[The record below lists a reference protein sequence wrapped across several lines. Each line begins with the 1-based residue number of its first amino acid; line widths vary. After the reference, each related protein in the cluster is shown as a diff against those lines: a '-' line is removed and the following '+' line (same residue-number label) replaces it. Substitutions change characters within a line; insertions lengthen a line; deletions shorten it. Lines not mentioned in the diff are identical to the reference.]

1 MSKLTIKDIDTA
13 GKRVLVRVDFNAPLD
28 AAGQITDDTRIRA
41 ALPTIEHLLA
51 QGAAVILMSHLGR
64 PKGTTVAE
72 MSLAPVAQALTKL
85 LGREVEM
92 AADCIGDKVANQAAG
107 LVAGQVLLLENLRFH
122 AAEEQNDASFAR
134 ALAGLADLYVNDAF
148 GAAHRAHASTEG
160 VTRFIDTAVS
170 GLLMEREVA
179 YLDEALKNP
188 QRPFIA
194 ILGGKKISGKIE
206 VIEHLLDKVDVL
218 LIGGGMSYTFFK
230 TMGLQIGDSLLEEDR
245 LDTAKNILAQAEA
258 KAVEFLLPIDC
269 VVADRFAVDAQTQVV
284 ARDAMPEGWEGM
296 DIGPETRKLYAD
308 KVAGGGT
315 VVWNGPLGVFEMQP
329 FAQGTLQVAEAL
341 VAATGAGAMSI
352 IGGGDTAAALTQA
365 GLAEGMTH
373 ISTGGGAS
381 LECMGGRVLPG
392 VEALA
397 DKED

>member
-1 MSKLTIKDIDTA
+1 MAKQTIKDIDVT
-13 GKRVLVRVDFNAPLD
+13 GKRVLVRVDFNVPLD
-28 AAGQITDDTRIRA
+28 AAGQISDDTRIRA
-41 ALPTIEHLLA
+41 ALPTLTHLLA

-64 PKGTTVAE
+64 PNGVPVSAL
-72 MSLAPVAQALTKL
+72 SLAPVAECLGKL
-85 LGREVEM
+85 LGCEVAM
-92 AADCIGDKVANQAAG
+92 AADCIGDEVAQQAAG
-107 LVAGQVLLLENLRFH
+107 LNAGQVLLLENLRFH
-122 AAEEQNDASFAR
+122 AAEEQNDESFAR
-134 ALAGLADLYVNDAF
+134 QLAALADIYVNDAF

-160 VTRFIDTAVS
+160 VTRYIAAAVS
-170 GLLMEREVA
+170 GLLMEREIA

-230 TMGLQIGDSLLEEDR
+230 AMGLEIGDSLLEED
-245 LDTAKNILAQAEA
+245 LVDTARNILAQAEA
-258 KAVEFLLPIDC
+258 KGTKLLLPVDC
-269 VVADRFAVDAQTQVV
+269 VVADRFAADAQTRIV
-284 ARDAMPEGWEGM
+284 ARAAMPAGWEGM
-296 DIGPETRKLYAD
+296 DIGPETRTLYAN
-308 KVAGGGT
+308 KIAEGGT
-315 VVWNGPLGVFEMQP
+315 VVWNGPLGVFEMEP
-329 FAQGTLQVAEAL
+329 FAQGTFQVAAAL
-341 VAATGAGAMSI
+341 VAATREGTLSI
-352 IGGGDTAAALTQA
+352 IGGGDTAAALSQA

-381 LECMGGRVLPG
+381 LECMGGRLLPG

>member
-51 QGAAVILMSHLGR
+51 QGAAVIIMSHLGR
-64 PKGTTVAE
+64 PKGTPVAE
-72 MSLAPVAQALTKL
+72 MSLAPVAQALSQL

-92 AADCIGDKVANQAAG
+92 AADCIGDKVVSQAAG

-230 TMGLQIGDSLLEEDR
+230 AMGLQIGDSLLEEDR
-245 LDTAKNILAQAEA
+245 LDTAKNILAEAET
-258 KAVEFLLPIDC
+258 KGVELLLPIDC

>member
-64 PKGTTVAE
+64 PKGTPVAE

-92 AADCIGDKVANQAAG
+92 AADCIGDKVASQAAG

>member
-64 PKGTTVAE
+64 PKGTPVAE
-72 MSLAPVAQALTKL
+72 MSLAPVAQALSKL

-92 AADCIGDKVANQAAG
+92 AADSIGDKVASKAAG

-230 TMGLQIGDSLLEEDR
+230 TMDLQIGDSLLEEDR
-245 LDTAKNILAQAEA
+245 LDTATNILAQAEA

>member
-64 PKGTTVAE
+64 PKGTPVAE
-72 MSLAPVAQALTKL
+72 MSLAPVAQAVSKL

-92 AADCIGDKVANQAAG
+92 AADCIGDKVASQAAG

>member
-92 AADCIGDKVANQAAG
+92 AADCIGDKVASQAAG